1 MFSKLKEK
9 YLKEWVTDDQLDRYV
24 DLKVITEKQKM
35 DILKSKEATD

>member
-9 YLKEWVTDDQLDRYV
+9 YLKEWVTDEQLDRYV